1 MIPVT
6 FWSFPLCGSGRQ
18 EKAAWERQSSSV
30 KEQCLV
36 AMAEKEKQLSHLRG
50 IVQERSVP
58 LGTSQAV
65 AEQHPAK
72 VGARTVPL
80 LPGNVRFEIQS
91 KQRVPLVSSLY
102 RLQYRVLM

>member
-1 MIPVT
+1 MV
-6 FWSFPLCGSGRQ
+6 LGRQ
-18 EKAAWERQSSSV
+18 EKTAWERQNSSV

-36 AMAEKEKQLSHLRG
+36 AVAEKDRQLSHLRG
-50 IVQERSVP
+50 IVQEMSVP
-58 LGTSQAV
+58 LGRSQAA

-80 LPGNVRFEIQS
+80 LPGNVRFEVQS
-91 KQRVPLVSSLY
+91 KQRVSLVSSLY

>member
-1 MIPVT
+1 M
-6 FWSFPLCGSGRQ
+6 
-18 EKAAWERQSSSV
+18 

-36 AMAEKEKQLSHLRG
+36 AMAEKDKQLSHLRG
-50 IVQERSVP
+50 MVQELSVP
-58 LGTSQAV
+58 LGRPQAA

-80 LPGNVRFEIQS
+80 LPGNARFEIQS
-91 KQRVPLVSSLY
+91 KQRVSLVSSLY